1 MIDLQLIE
9 GFEWDSGNDRK
20 SAEKHDVSRSEA
32 EQIFFNEPLLLLPDP
47 GQGLTERRFH
57 SLGITESRRLL
68 HVSFTLRAAGK
79 LIRIIS
85 ARAMSRKERK
95 FYETRQA

>member
-47 GQGLTERRFH
+47 GHGQTERRFH
-57 SLGITESRRLL
+57 ALGITESRRLL

-95 FYETRQA
+95 SYEARQA